1 MLRLKEI
8 LEKKGMSEKDLA
20 NKLGVSRQYVNA
32 IVRERRSCSMQMLKR
47 LAAVLDVPVASL
59 FDSYVPSV
67 TAQMFVGSVKIPNTD
82 ITLFLF
88 LQRSTK

>member
-8 LEKKGMSEKDLA
+8 LEKKGMSENDLA

-32 IVRERRSCSMQMLKR
+32 IVKERRSCSMQMLKR
-47 LAAVLDVPVASL
+47 LAEILDVPVASL
-59 FDSYVPSV
+59 FDSYVPPV
-67 TAQMFVGSVKIPNTD
+67 TAQMFVGSVKIPNTV

-88 LQRSTK
+88 QQRSTE